1 MSEIQSG
8 RRGALRALA
17 VVGGAAA
24 CVVVGVPGLE
34 MLAPPAATSGGKA
47 LWVKTVRLDSLEE
60 GVPKRVS
67 IIADAHDAWMVER
80 SKELGAVWLAK
91 KGDAITCLSAS
102 CPHLGCTVGHDATG
116 GFFCPCHDSSFAATG
131 AALSGPSPRGL
142 DALATKV
149 DDGYVLVDFR
159 RFRQGTAERI
169 EIG

>member
-1 MSEIQSG
+1 MSEIQSS

-24 CVVVGVPGLE
+24 CVVVGAPGLE
-34 MLAPPAATSGGKA
+34 MLAPPAAPAGGKA

-80 SKELGAVWLAK
+80 SKELGAVWLVK
-91 KGDAITCLSAS
+91 NGDKLTCFSAS
-102 CPHLGCTVGHDATG
+102 CPHLGCTVGHEASTG
-116 GFFCPCHDSSFAATG
+116 FYCPCHDSSFAADG
-131 AALSGPSPRGL
+131 APRSGPSPRGL
-142 DALATKV
+142 DPLATKV

-159 RFRQGTAERI
+159 RFRQGTPDRV